1 MTNKFCLSVLILIFA
16 TNLYGQVDVQSDIIQ
31 LDRQR
36 MKQLLGK
43 DSSQLHKSF
52 GFRSTQTLYQDTN
65 NSFSLLN
72 WKNFRFNLENIGVQ
86 WMKNDTLGLGS
97 NDGSLLPNVG
107 IQKRYH
113 ASVKLS
119 WKRIHLRFAPEMIE
133 AENKEPVGFTVNPQ
147 DPNYMARYYINT
159 VNNIDMYSR
168 FGKEKI
174 NKRSLGQSSLR
185 YQNDN
190 ISLGISNENI
200 WWGPGLR
207 NSLVMSNNA
216 TQFLHFTLNTVKPVK
231 TKIGYFEGQVI
242 WGGLE
247 NPEFEHPDNERMK
260 NIWLAGIRIKD
271 SSARTVNGFNVSWE
285 PKWTPNLFIGFSTAS
300 SFYRNDTMRRLV
312 SFPLSTSYKPIKL
325 GSFYLRYALPKENAE
340 FYIEMGRADK
350 LATPLNLIRDSI
362 PMGYTA
368 GVRKW
373 ARLFRSNTYFY
384 FGIEVTRLQLPD
396 PRLIFTQG
404 APYGPPQVNSWYL
417 GSQVAQGYTNYGQ
430 VMGAWIGPGSNSQTL
445 QLGVVNGSKK
455 IMLTGERVLHNED
468 FYYYNYITNDL
479 RANYQ
484 NPNKHWADI
493 SATAQIQWN
502 VRNLLLSAA
511 WSYTSLLNYRWT
523 KLDGGFSGPSKLSDR
538 KNTQVYASAV
548 WYFNKN
554 MLK

>member
-1 MTNKFCLSVLILIFA
+1 MKGYYIIYLFLFLSADLFA
-16 TNLYGQVDVQSDIIQ
+16 QVDVNSDIMQI
-31 LDRQR
+31 DRLR
-36 MKQLLGK
+36 MKQAIGK
-43 DSSQLHKSF
+43 DSNLLHRSF
-52 GFRSTQTLYQDTN
+52 SFRSSHQLYQAPE
-65 NSFSLLN
+65 SSYSLLN
-72 WKNFRFNLENIGVQ
+72 WKNFNFNLENIGVQ
-86 WMKNDTLGLGS
+86 WMKNDTLGLGN
-97 NDGSLLPNVG
+97 NDGSLLSNVG

-113 ASVKLS
+113 ASVKFS

-133 AENKEPVGFTVNPQ
+133 AENKEPVGFMINPQ
-147 DPNYMARYYINT
+147 DPNYMARYYLNT
-159 VNNIDMYSR
+159 VNKIDMYTR
-168 FGKEKI
+168 FGKDKI
-174 NKRSLGQSSLR
+174 NKKSLGQSSLR

-190 ISLGISNENI
+190 VSLGISNENI

-207 NSLVMSNNA
+207 NALVMSNNA
-216 TQFLHFTLNTVKPVK
+216 TPFLHFTLNTTKPVK

-242 WGGLE
+242 WGDLK

-271 SSARTVNGFNVSWE
+271 SAARSVNGFNLSWE
-285 PKWTPNLFIGFSTAS
+285 PKWTPNLFIGVSTAS
-300 SFYRNDTMRRLV
+300 SFYRNDTLRRLI
-312 SFPLSTSYKPIKL
+312 SFPLATSYKPIKL
-325 GSFYLRYALPKENAE
+325 GSFYMRYALPKENAE
-340 FYIEMGRADK
+340 LYIEMGRADK
-350 LATPLNLIRDSI
+350 FATPLNLVRDSI

-373 ARLFRSNTYFY
+373 ARLFHSNTYFY

-404 APYGPPQVNSWYL
+404 APFGLPQSNSWYL
-417 GSQVAQGYTNYGQ
+417 GDQVAQGYTNYGQ

-455 IMLTGERVLHNED
+455 IMFTGERVLHNED

-479 RANYQ
+479 RTSYQ

-493 SATAQIQWN
+493 NATAQIQWN

-548 WYFNKN
+548 WYFNKK

>member
-1 MTNKFCLSVLILIFA
+1 MKRYYFIYFFLLINADLFA
-16 TNLYGQVDVQSDIIQ
+16 QIDVNSDIMQIDRLRMNQAIGKDTNL
-31 LDRQR
+31 
-36 MKQLLGK
+36 
-43 DSSQLHKSF
+43 LHRSF
-52 GFRSTQTLYQDTN
+52 AFRSTHQLYQHPKS
-65 NSFSLLN
+65 SFSLLN
-72 WKNFRFNLENIGVQ
+72 WKKIKFDLENIGVQ
-86 WMKNDTLGLGS
+86 WMQNDTMGIGS
-97 NDGSLLPNVG
+97 NDGTFLPNVG

-113 ASVKLS
+113 ASVKLT

-133 AENKEPVGFTVNPQ
+133 AENKPAVGFTYSPQ
-147 DPNYMARYYINT
+147 DPNYIARYYLYT
-159 VNNIDMYSR
+159 VNKIDMFSR
-168 FGKEKI
+168 FGNEKI
-174 NKRSLGQSSLR
+174 KNKYLGQSSLR
-185 YQNDN
+185 YQNDH

-216 TQFLHFTLNTVKPVK
+216 TPFLHLTLNTVKPVK

-242 WGGLE
+242 WGNLK
-247 NPEFEHPDNERMK
+247 NPEFEHPDHERMK
-260 NIWLAGIRIKD
+260 TIWLAGIRIKD
-271 SSARTVNGFNVSWE
+271 SSTRALNGFNLSWE
-285 PKWTPNLFIGFSTAS
+285 PKWTPNLFIGVSTAS
-300 SFYRNDTMRRLV
+300 SFYQNDTLRRLV

-325 GSFYLRYALPKENAE
+325 GSFYMRYLMPKENAE
-340 FYIEMGRADK
+340 LYIEMGRADK
-350 LATPLNLIRDSI
+350 FATPLNLIRDSI

-373 ARLFRSNTYFY
+373 TRLFKSNTYFY

-404 APYGPPQVNSWYL
+404 APYGLPQTNSWYM
-417 GSQVAQGYTNYGQ
+417 GDHIAQGYTNNGQ
-430 VMGAWIGPGSNSQTL
+430 IMGAWIGPGSNSQTL
-445 QLGVVNGSKK
+445 QLGLVNGSKK

-479 RANYQ
+479 RSNYQ

-523 KLDGGFSGPSKLSDR
+523 KLDGGFSGPSLLSDR

-554 MLK
+554 LLK